1 MEPTAWARAGRTPRD
16 PLSGRFRGPPPAQ
29 CGEGSPP
36 AWAVGPGA
44 GGSFTRV
51 HMAGALVHGPR
62 SPRLP
67 GDGQAVAS
75 VCGPHLQ
82 RPSSA
87 VAPRALG
94 SWGSRARG
102 RGWGSASGPGSGAGV
117 GGRRQG
123 RGRGSASGP
132 GSGVSDCRA
141 MLEVSW
147 ALSGGC
153 PARPLC
159 PLGTGV
165 PAGAHVAVS
174 PCGEPGDLAVRPR
187 CFGARPRPLRLQTP
201 VAVAGGSCPRA
212 CGAVCPVAGARSGW
226 GVKAGFSH
234 SSLPPP
240 RAPRP
245 SPSGAPAPG
254 AASGSLGHTSHYSH
268 TEHGP

>member
-1 MEPTAWARAGRTPRD
+1 MSTERPGHSWVEPTAWARAGRTPRD
-16 PLSGRFRGPPPAQ
+16 PLSGRFRSPPPAQ
-29 CGEGSPP
+29 CREGSPP
-36 AWAVGPGA
+36 AWAAGPGA

-75 VCGPHLQ
+75 VCGPHFRGQVRLWHQ
-82 RPSSA
+82 
-87 VAPRALG
+87 G
-94 SWGSRARG
+94 HWGAG
-102 RGWGSASGPGSGAGV
+102 GPGPGAGV

-123 RGRGSASGP
+123 RGRGSSSGP

-174 PCGEPGDLAVRPR
+174 PCGEPGDLAV
-187 CFGARPRPLRLQTP
+187 T
-201 VAVAGGSCPRA
+201 AVAA
-212 CGAVCPVAGARSGW
+212 
-226 GVKAGFSH
+226 
-234 SSLPPP
+234 
-240 RAPRP
+240 AP
-245 SPSGAPAPG
+245 
-254 AASGSLGHTSHYSH
+254 
-268 TEHGP
+268 